1 LPREPSFE
9 KVLQNIVRG
18 TSSEVGEDFF
28 SALVV
33 NLSEALNVPAAWVS
47 EYTAGYDQMHSLAF
61 LLDGELITDVIFPVA
76 GTPCEVVMKGG
87 ELVYFAEKVAG
98 NFPDDPDLVSM
109 GMVSYAGVPFL
120 DPSGKALGH
129 VAVMDRC
136 SMLNKDFILGVLKI
150 FASRAGAELI
160 RIRAE
165 REVKQRERKLAHLLE
180 SAPDSIVELGPDLQV
195 LMLNDE
201 ACKLLGVT
209 SADCLGRPFADFFAR
224 TELCGV
230 NRLISKIKESCNSQ
244 QKTWLPGHLA
254 ISRPDKS
261 EIPVELTVSHFLEND
276 QSRFILIIRNINE
289 RLAAEEELRS
299 LRLETQL
306 LKEELSDILKS
317 GNIIGTSSAILKV
330 LNDVKQV
337 ARTNATVLIN
347 GQTGSGKELF
357 ARLIHDTSKRSDK
370 PLVKVNCAAI
380 PSGLI
385 ESELFGH
392 VKGAFTGALEKRVG
406 RFALADGGTI
416 FLDEIGELPIDL
428 QPKLLRVLQEG
439 EFEPVGSSKTIT
451 VNVRIIAA
459 TNRDLKEMIEQQ
471 TFREDLYY
479 RLSVFPIDL
488 PSLCERGDDIV
499 LLAETFIEKYSKEMG
514 KSVLPYLTNEQKH
527 RLKSYSWPGN
537 IRELQNVIERAVI
550 TTQDSLI
557 DLERSLP
564 DQQDKTV
571 FNTAA
576 PTLADQPSQ
585 ILNAEQLK
593 SLEKINI
600 QRALKQTGG
609 RVSGEEGAAQLLGLP
624 TSTLNS
630 RIKALGIK

>member
-1 LPREPSFE
+1 LPSKPSFE

-18 TSSEVGEDFF
+18 TSSKVGEDFF

-136 SMLNKDFILGVLKI
+136 SMLNKDSILGVLKI

-195 LMLNDE
+195 LMLNGE

-244 QKTWLPGHLA
+244 QKTWLSGHLA

-451 VNVRIIAA
+451 VNVRTIAA

-514 KSVLPYLTNEQKH
+514 KPVLPYLTNEQKH
-527 RLKSYSWPGN
+527 RLKAYSWPGN

-550 TTQDSLI
+550 TSQDSLI

-564 DQQDKTV
+564 DQQNKTV
-571 FNTAA
+571 LNTAA
-576 PTLADQPSQ
+576 LTFIDQPSQ

>member
-1 LPREPSFE
+1 MPREPSFE

-571 FNTAA
+571 LNTAA

-585 ILNAEQLK
+585 ILNAEQMK

-600 QRALKQTGG
+600 ERALKQTGG

>member
-1 LPREPSFE
+1 MPREPSFE

-550 TTQDSLI
+550 TSQDRLI

-571 FNTAA
+571 LNTAA

-585 ILNAEQLK
+585 ILNAEQMK

-600 QRALKQTGG
+600 ERALKQTGG